1 MYSKKFIIEND
12 HKPLKRMLNTL
23 MQKTS
28 TRIERFNM
36 FPQKYDFVVN
46 TSPPKTLFVPTF

>member
-1 MYSKKFIIEND
+1 MYSKKFITEND